1 MSRKFSGK
9 VYVLI
14 YKSLVMLKI
23 YTTILIFFL
32 FTFSSKAQ
40 FIQNLSDLKG
50 KPLVENLSSD
60 ISGSPYLLDDWSKG
74 TVEQGNKVSYK
85 DVDLKY
91 NLYKDELFFKNPKD
105 GSMLGF
111 VLPVAGFSLAIKDK
125 LEIYRNGFPDIDNF
139 NRKSYY
145 QVLFDGGI
153 KLLLKSTKTLIEVK
167 LYNSPTTEKK
177 FVDNA
182 IFYVFQNSVMTKFKP
197 SRKDFLELF
206 KSKSTEIGDFIKNE
220 NIDLKKN
227 ADLTKVFVFYNTL

>member
-1 MSRKFSGK
+1 
-9 VYVLI
+9 
-14 YKSLVMLKI
+14 MLKI

-32 FTFSSKAQ
+32 FTFSLKAQ
-40 FIQNLSDLKG
+40 FIQNISDLKG

-60 ISGSPYLLDDWSKG
+60 ISGSPYLLDDWLKG
-74 TVEQGNKVSYK
+74 TVELGNKVSYK

-139 NRKSYY
+139 TRKSYY

-153 KLLLKSTKTLIEVK
+153 KLLFKNYRTLLEVK
-167 LYNSPTTEKK
+167 PYNSTTTEKK
-177 FVDNA
+177 LVDNT
-182 IFYVFQNSVMTKFKP
+182 FYYVFRDNVITKFKP
-197 SRKDFLELF
+197 SKKDFLEMF
-206 KSKSTEIGDFIKNE
+206 KSKSAEIADFIKNE
-220 NIDLKKN
+220 KIDFKKHD
-227 ADLTKVFVFYNTL
+227 DLTKVFVFYNTL

>member
-1 MSRKFSGK
+1 
-9 VYVLI
+9 
-14 YKSLVMLKI
+14 MLKI

-32 FTFSSKAQ
+32 FTFSLKAQ
-40 FIQNLSDLKG
+40 FIQNISDLKG

-60 ISGSPYLLDDWSKG
+60 ISGSPYLLDDWLKG
-74 TVEQGNKVSYK
+74 TVELGNKVSYK

-111 VLPVAGFSLAIKDK
+111 ALPVAGFSLAIKDK

-139 NRKSYY
+139 TSKSYY
-145 QVLFDGGI
+145 QVLFDTI
-153 KLLLKSTKTLIEVK
+153 
-167 LYNSPTTEKK
+167 Y
-177 FVDNA
+177 
-182 IFYVFQNSVMTKFKP
+182 YVFQNNVMTKFKP